1 MSSLRLPL
9 EVEDVAWIRVFAL
22 ARKRTEWQETC
33 MVGT

>member
-9 EVEDVAWIRVFAL
+9 EVGDVAWIRVFAL
-22 ARKRTEWQETC
+22 ERMRTDAC